1 MFFWKI
7 HAKIRLKSI
16 KRFGNYGK
24 SQAVD
29 YTSIDYLEGL
39 EADPQSVSAGSDILA
54 EAARYHVDLDTLET
68 VGSSAAAPLQPAA
81 RPVYAPDAAEAA
93 ENIQE
98 NRFLDETDVR
108 LRDMVNKV
116 FRRSD
121 RPFVIVRDDRIEYAN
136 RTFLNLLDI
145 KSETDI
151 LKEKF

>member
-1 MFFWKI
+1 ME
-7 HAKIRLKSI
+7 
-16 KRFGNYGK
+16 K

-39 EADPQSVSAGSDILA
+39 EAEPQSVSAGSDILA

-68 VGSSAAAPLQPAA
+68 VGSSAAVPVQPAA
-81 RPVYAPDAAEAA
+81 RPVYTPDAAEAA

-116 FRRSD
+116 SPVRPSVCDCARRSY
-121 RPFVIVRDDRIEYAN
+121 RICQQNIFEFAGY
-136 RTFLNLLDI
+136 
-145 KSETDI
+145 
-151 LKEKF
+151 